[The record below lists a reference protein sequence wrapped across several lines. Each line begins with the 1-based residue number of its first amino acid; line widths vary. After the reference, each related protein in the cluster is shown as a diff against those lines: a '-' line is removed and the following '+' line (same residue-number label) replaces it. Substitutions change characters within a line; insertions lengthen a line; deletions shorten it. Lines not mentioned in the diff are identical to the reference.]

1 MIGHALSSVMMSLL
15 DLLGLLSE
23 QLSCRE
29 ADLVLNGVFSSGTFL
44 HIRDTG
50 ARSLSG
56 LL

>member
-1 MIGHALSSVMMSLL
+1 MIGHAFGSIMVSFL

-23 QLSCRE
+23 QLSSRE
-29 ADLVLNGVFSSGTFL
+29 ADLVLNSVFSSGTFL

>member
-1 MIGHALSSVMMSLL
+1 MIGHAFSSVMMSLL

-23 QLSCRE
+23 QLSGRE
-29 ADLVLNGVFSSGTFL
+29 ADLVLNSVFSPGSFL